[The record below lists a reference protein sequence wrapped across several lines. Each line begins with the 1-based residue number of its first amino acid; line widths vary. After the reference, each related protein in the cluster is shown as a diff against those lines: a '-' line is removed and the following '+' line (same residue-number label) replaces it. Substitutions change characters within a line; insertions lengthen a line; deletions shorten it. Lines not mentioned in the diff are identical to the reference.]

1 MRKHAYLVLSLCL
14 AAAGAARADS
24 GAPAICAVE
33 QTIACTP
40 FEECQRNLPGAV
52 NLPVLMRVDPAAG
65 VIVSRTET
73 GEERRSEIAATTESG
88 DDILLNGIDE
98 GNLWSLRVSTLTGR
112 FTLAV
117 LQGEESI
124 LAYGVCSR
132 SLLQ

>member
-1 MRKHAYLVLSLCL
+1 MKRHVFMASVLALSV
-14 AAAGAARADS
+14 AGVARADS

-73 GEERRSEIAATTESG
+73 GEERRSAISATVESG
-88 DDILLNGIDE
+88 EDLFLSGVDE
-98 GNLWSLRVSTLTGR
+98 GNPWSLRASTVTGR

-117 LQGEESI
+117 LTGEDSI
-124 LAYGVCSR
+124 LAYGLCSR

>member
-1 MRKHAYLVLSLCL
+1 MKRHVFLVSVLGL
-14 AAAGAARADS
+14 AVAGGARADS

-40 FEECQRNLPGAV
+40 HEECQRNLPGAV

-73 GEERRSEIAATTESG
+73 GEERRSAISATVESG
-88 DDILLNGIDE
+88 EDLFLSGVDE
-98 GNLWSLRVSTLTGR
+98 GNPWSLRASTLTGR

-117 LQGEESI
+117 LTGEDSI